1 MPPSER
7 PIPQFIAEPPQEG
20 LPYGRWAEALAGRF
34 GAAFGDIKSDD
45 DLGELGEVRWFPDR
59 SWEGRTYFPAS
70 ATTSTGYEV
79 FGYVSFSREHEGA
92 EATAFYAIADYTDE
106 TAEANPDW
114 ELDLSDEE
122 LGPWR
127 GPEGRRGVVTLV
139 WGVSLVPHGAVATT
153 PLAVRATPHTS
164 AMSPRLPCGPR
175 QLVSSR
181 SERSSTHSGLA
192 SAVSSVQSAV
202 ASNPVASAPSCSR
215 SNET

>member
-70 ATTSTGYEV
+70 ATTSAGYEV
-79 FGYVSFSREHEGA
+79 FGYVSFTREHEGA
-92 EATAFYAIADYTDE
+92 EATGFYAIADYTDE

-153 PLAVRATPHTS
+153 EL
-164 AMSPRLPCGPR
+164 GPTTTDQCVLVKDR
-175 QLVSSR
+175 FTLVSLDNYTGDYIEVR
-181 SERSSTHSGLA
+181 LWGERGKQLA
-192 SAVSSVQSAV
+192 AESLY
-202 ASNPVASAPSCSR
+202 
-215 SNET
+215 EDD